1 MDDPL
6 HDSGDL
12 SPLIENMFGELPDID
27 WQHLPHLE
35 EEINDVMRDELVR
48 QAVDSSLIFLPE
60 KSFSKNAMKSSGDQT
75 YLGASTAMIPIENH
89 SINESVTRTI
99 DDIETEGEKQKAL
112 PREHGKEQ
120 VAKPAATAKVGRY
133 RVFQDGEVKRS
144 FGNREKSTDQDEDQI
159 ASPVLT
165 AKVGRYRVF
174 QAMIYHHRHKYNGNL
189 QSPFVLPDLYAQYPE
204 VKKIVQDG
212 HSAIQNTLRN
222 KGYLSQPNEERGT
235 GKYWLT
241 RNGVEFAKSQGW

>member
-1 MDDPL
+1 MIDPL

-12 SPLIENMFGELPDID
+12 SPLIENMFGDLPDID

-35 EEINDVMRDELVR
+35 EEINHVMRDELVR
-48 QAVDSSLIFLPE
+48 QAGDIDSSPNLSPNTSLL
-60 KSFSKNAMKSSGDQT
+60 KSAMRSSDDHT
-75 YLGASTAMIPIENH
+75 SLSTAMIPVENYVVNDVETKTDVFDH
-89 SINESVTRTI
+89 ESKENEKHVSS
-99 DDIETEGEKQKAL
+99 KK
-112 PREHGKEQ
+112 Q
-120 VAKPAATAKVGRY
+120 VATPTSIAKVGKY
-133 RVFQDGEVKRS
+133 KVL
-144 FGNREKSTDQDEDQI
+144 QDETGKHHASFEDPKQDKEQI
-159 ASPVLT
+159 APPVLT
-165 AKVGRYRVF
+165 AKVGRYKVF

-189 QSPFVLPDLYAQYPE
+189 QSPFVLPDLYAEYPE

-241 RNGVEFAKSQGW
+241 RNGIEFAKNQGW